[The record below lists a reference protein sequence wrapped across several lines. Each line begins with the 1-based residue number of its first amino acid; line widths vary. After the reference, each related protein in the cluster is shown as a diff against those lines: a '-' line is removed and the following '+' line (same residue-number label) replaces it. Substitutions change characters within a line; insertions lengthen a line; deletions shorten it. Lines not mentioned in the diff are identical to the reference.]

1 MAKQTWAP
9 GTMIS
14 PLPPALIASGNMNTP
29 NVMTAA
35 WTGII
40 CSDPVITYVS
50 IRPSRYSHELISK
63 SKEFTI
69 NIPTWKIA
77 NAVDTVGV
85 KTGRNLNKFELTGLT
100 PEPCTKISAPQVKE
114 CPISIECK
122 VLEVRSFGTHD
133 MFLAEVVAVN
143 VDEQYIEE
151 NNALNLEKAGLLAYA
166 HGFYYTLGRKIGKFG
181 FSVEKK
187 EPNKTITLKSDEK
200 LEKNISKSNKS
211 KSDETFVEN
220 GVEVIVKKTKFTQID
235 KSKKDI
241 TTQTRKKADEKF
253 GKKRT
258 ISKFNKARSNEKF
271 VENGVEVI
279 VEKTKFPKAE
289 KTEKNKTQQ
298 TSRKSDKFSKK
309 TSKKTNYEPYSFK
322 KKPDGSFRKNKT
334 K

>member
-1 MAKQTWAP
+1 MAKQTWEP

-100 PEPCTKISAPQVKE
+100 PEPSTKISAPQVKE

-122 VLEVRSFGTHD
+122 VMEVHSFGTHD

-187 EPNKTITLKSDEK
+187 SPNKTITIKSDKKFGKEK
-200 LEKNISKSNKS
+200 TISKFNKA
-211 KSDETFVEN
+211 KSDETFIEN
-220 GVEVIVKKTKFTQID
+220 GVEVIVKKNKF
-235 KSKKDI
+235 KK
-241 TTQTRKKADEKF
+241 
-253 GKKRT
+253 
-258 ISKFNKARSNEKF
+258 
-271 VENGVEVI
+271 
-279 VEKTKFPKAE
+279 PE
-289 KTEKNKTQQ
+289 KTEKETKLPLKNKKT
-298 TSRKSDKFSKK
+298 DKFSKK
-309 TSKKTNYEPYSFK
+309 TSKKTSYEPYSFK
-322 KKPDGSFRKNKT
+322 KKADGSFKKKKFN
-334 K
+334 